1 MAVASSSGQDGV
13 LTGGP
18 ESPPSPLRPGA
29 PGPPCWQIQ
38 TDLASFTLNTLQ
50 TSAIKVVFLS

>member
-1 MAVASSSGQDGV
+1 MDVAFSSGQDGI

-29 PGPPCWQIQ
+29 PGPPCWQMQ
-38 TDLASFTLNTLQ
+38 TDLASFTWNTLQ
-50 TSAIKVVFLS
+50 TSDIKAVFLS